1 MFQWEFDMFSD
12 IYLSWKSFKPSK
24 SYSLPTRYKPSRNRA
39 RKVALSMYTSSPQQM
54 YPLQTPQRCSSQ
66 CSLSGS
72 SIGLPYASTIPYS
85 HAYANSYID
94 ALARAKCYTETFVDV
109 DSSNVD
115 VEPVYCNSDLDNP
128 IRSTEYSIYPIR
140 EDIYGEI

>member
-1 MFQWEFDMFSD
+1 MFQWGMDMFSD
-12 IYLSWKSFKPSK
+12 IYLSWKSLKPSK

-39 RKVALSMYTSSPQQM
+39 RKVALSMYTPSPQQI
-54 YPLQTPQRCSSQ
+54 YPLQISQRCSSQ

-94 ALARAKCYTETFVDV
+94 ALARAKFFTDACVDV
-109 DSSNVD
+109 DNSNVD
-115 VEPVYCNSDLDNP
+115 IEPVYYNSDLENSP
-128 IRSTEYSIYPIR
+128 KPAEYSIYPIR
-140 EDIYGEI
+140 EELYGEI

>member
-1 MFQWEFDMFSD
+1 MFSD
-12 IYLSWKSFKPSK
+12 IYLSWKSLKPSK

-39 RKVALSMYTSSPQQM
+39 RKVALSMYTPSPQQI
-54 YPLQTPQRCSSQ
+54 YPPQRCSSQ

-94 ALARAKCYTETFVDV
+94 ALARAKFFNDAYVDV
-109 DSSNVD
+109 DNSNVD
-115 VEPVYCNSDLDNP
+115 IEPVYYNSDLDNP
-128 IRSTEYSIYPIR
+128 IQPEYSIYPIR
-140 EDIYGEI
+140 EEIYGEI